1 MVRVLH
7 ISDLHMGWIPDT
19 RQEDEYWDRF
29 LKEVETACRE
39 RPVNMAV
46 LTGDFCKNGSADE
59 FARAGQALTRLS
71 HMLGV
76 RKNHFFFCR
85 GNHDSD
91 TIYAGSSFDHY
102 RRFLE
107 DFYGPEQIPDQGV
120 VTADGV
126 QVFSLNC
133 CKKTSLARFDDAWL
147 DSEEID
153 RVLELA
159 EAAGD
164 DGVSR
169 KEESPKEKFP
179 EEKSSEEK
187 SPAEKSLDSREETE
201 PVRVLLHHHQP
212 EILDDQSQMI
222 RLGASGLFDCMFSG
236 HLHCYA
242 RKYQWHGLT
251 VINGMAA
258 MPHLDFLPR
267 GFQIA
272 EIEKNCPVKAWG
284 YLDAGQDRF
293 REYEIT

>member
-1 MVRVLH
+1 MVRILH
-7 ISDLHMGWIPDT
+7 ITDLHMGWIPDT
-19 RQEDEYWDRF
+19 RQEDRYWDRF
-29 LKEVETACRE
+29 LGAVEAACRE
-39 RPVNMAV
+39 RPVNLVV

-71 HMLGV
+71 RALEV
-76 RKNHFFFCR
+76 RKEHFFFCR

-91 TIYAGSSFDHY
+91 TIYAGSSFEHY
-102 RRFLE
+102 QRFLE
-107 DFYGPEQIPDQGV
+107 DFYGSGQIPDQGV

-133 CKKTSLARFDDAWL
+133 CKKTSLAHFDDAWL
-147 DSEEID
+147 DSEDID

-164 DGVSR
+164 DESR
-169 KEESPKEKFP
+169 KEGSS
-179 EEKSSEEK
+179 EEKSSEKGFSE
-187 SPAEKSLDSREETE
+187 EKSLKEKSRDSGEETE
-201 PVRVLLHHHQP
+201 PVRILLHHHQP

-222 RLGASGLFDCMFSG
+222 RLGASGMFDCMFSG

-242 RKYQWHGLT
+242 RKYEWHGLT

-258 MPHLDFLPR
+258 MPHMDFLPR

-272 EIEKNCPVKAWG
+272 EIGKPGWVTAWG